1 MRSRPITGSSLPAGP
16 AAARACRWRRFAAA
30 SFAFVG
36 SLVVAG
42 CGSPTEPSPRTPNLL
57 PPVTTQRVSIIDGW
71 TGATVPNVRVRI
83 RDIDVVADGAGHV
96 VLEVSCAPATFSA
109 PGFLERR
116 VRCLLNTVGGG
127 NAVTLWPVS
136 DDREAEATRR
146 AAFGAGM
153 TAVLPESMP
162 TYLSTELQAPD
173 VLPTWQAAAAEVRRL
188 TRNRWLTVRNGG
200 LGVPSD
206 GEDAYIVAPTEPSR
220 CDQSGWSV
228 PFAQFG
234 FCMVWGPG
242 YWQTTLRVQESRL
255 TAPDVAL
262 RALLVASGARNHDL
276 PGILNTQ
283 QPSGTVSEFERKTL
297 HMIGLRGRIGW
308 PDDELCQQCS

>member
-1 MRSRPITGSSLPAGP
+1 M
-16 AAARACRWRRFAAA
+16 AA
-30 SFAFVG
+30 SVVLFG
-36 SLVVAG
+36 SLVAAG
-42 CGSPTEPSPRTPNLL
+42 CGSPTEPTPRTPLEL
-57 PPVTTQRVSIIDGW
+57 PPLMATQRVSIIDGW
-71 TGATVPNVRVRI
+71 TGAMVPNVRVRT

-96 VLEVSCAPATFSA
+96 VLEVWCAPATFTA
-109 PGFLERR
+109 AGFLERR

-127 NAVTLWPVS
+127 NAVTLWPVR
-136 DDREAEATRR
+136 DDRESEATRR
-146 AAFGAGM
+146 AVFAGGM
-153 TAVLPESMP
+153 ATAHPESIP
-162 TYLSTELQAPD
+162 TYLSAELQAPD
-173 VLPTWQAAAAEVRRL
+173 VLPTWQAAAAEVQRL

-200 LGVPSD
+200 PGVPSG
-206 GEDAYIVAPTEPSR
+206 GEDAYIVAPSAEPSR

-228 PFAQFG
+228 PFEQFG

-242 YWQTTLRVQESRL
+242 YWQTTLRVPESRL

-262 RALLVASGARNHDL
+262 RALLVASGARDHDM